1 MDESIQYFK
10 TKPERIEYLGER
22 YFKFSFSDDKTVQV
36 CLSVG
41 DVKKGK
47 SNTFGVYLISKMTF
61 LSNYFVTGYILP
73 ITQKEYEDQFQKVV
87 KLLY

>member
-1 MDESIQYFK
+1 MNEQIQYFK

-22 YFKFSFSDDKTVQV
+22 YFKFSYNDDKTIQV

-73 ITQKEYEDQFQKVV
+73 ITQDEYEEQFKKVV
-87 KLLY
+87 KMLI